1 MMAPPAPARRSALRS
16 TDGDLPSRAGAVRH
30 DSWQREDGPTPCAG
44 EARAAGSAKAGTAK
58 GTAASTPGGKKQHA
72 ARKRARSVPEAAELG
87 SLSTSDLYKKA
98 TTAEI
103 PGRSTMTRDELL
115 RALAA

>member
-1 MMAPPAPARRSALRS
+1 MRHGPPDPPRS
-16 TDGDLPSRAGAVRH
+16 
-30 DSWQREDGPTPCAG
+30 
-44 EARAAGSAKAGTAK
+44 GTAK

-72 ARKRARSVPEAAELG
+72 ARKRARSAPEAAELG